1 MNRKNIF
8 LLLIMS
14 FLILN
19 LSACTNTI
27 YSVPEK
33 ESVVNDGSQ
42 FKEPIKE
49 IPIKITSFEAFGNTY
64 TSTKEL
70 SNELIGSE
78 IYDDQTS
85 NPYTKGEYKELDFA
99 NDLLYKYVNQDE
111 SIYSSLISFNSNTSS
126 EIIPITESEKEDLR
140 KNLQSLRSQ
149 MELADGSEMILR
161 LDKVTYLGKND
172 KSNSGAL
179 FKIRVAIS
187 SVGAYV
193 VPWAYFNV
201 TIFEDGNK
209 LLAHLQ

>member
-8 LLLIMS
+8 SLLIIS

-19 LSACTNTI
+19 LSSCSSTI
-27 YSVPEK
+27 DSISEK
-33 ESVVNDGSQ
+33 DGIVND
-42 FKEPIKE
+42 EPQSKDQIKE
-49 IPIKITSFEAFGNTY
+49 TPVKITSFESIGNTY
-64 TSTKEL
+64 TSSKELTKEL
-70 SNELIGSE
+70 IGTE
-78 IYDDQTS
+78 IYDDQAS
-85 NPYTKGEYKELDFA
+85 KPYTKGEYKELDFA

-111 SIYSSLISFNSNTSS
+111 SIYSSLISFDSSTSS
-126 EIIPITESEKEDLR
+126 GVIPITEAEKENLR

-149 MELADGSEMILR
+149 MELAHGAEMILR
-161 LDKVTYLGKND
+161 LDNVTYLGKND
-172 KSNSGAL
+172 KSNSGDL

-201 TIFEDGNK
+201 TVFEDGNK